1 MLEMVFVLLKGKLF
15 PYYRSRNDRDQLPFL
30 VPHQKSFCAVFA
42 LAEEVTRK
50 RGPQPRAACEH
61 GGVLKGRIPAGR
73 NKVNAQK
80 LF

>member
-1 MLEMVFVLLKGKLF
+1 M
-15 PYYRSRNDRDQLPFL
+15 
-30 VPHQKSFCAVFA
+30 PHQKSFCAVFA